1 MAGMTVIVRT
11 ISRLLFPFLFLFGA
25 YIVVHGQLTPGG
37 GFQGGV
43 VLAAAVILLLL
54 AYGIEGAQAKVNALQ
69 AELAESLGG
78 LILVWMGLMGTIVG
92 IAFFQNV
99 LPFGSLGHVLSAGS
113 LPVFNL
119 GVGIKVAAGLLTIF
133 YAILRIQGEEEK

>member
-11 ISRLLFPFLFLFGA
+11 IGRLLFPFLFLFGA
-25 YIVVHGQLTPGG
+25 YIIVHGQLTPGG

-43 VLAAAVILLLL
+43 VLASAVILLLL
-54 AYGIEGAQAKVNALQ
+54 AYGMEGAQAKVNALQ
-69 AELAESLGG
+69 AELADALGG
-78 LILVWMGLMGTIVG
+78 MILVWMGLMGIIVG

-99 LPFGSLGHVLSAGS
+99 LPFGSLGYVLSAGN

-119 GVGIKVAAGLLTIF
+119 GVGIKVAASILMVF
-133 YAILRIQGEEEK
+133 YAMLRIQGGKEE

>member
-11 ISRLLFPFLFLFGA
+11 IGRLLFPFLFLFGA
-25 YIVVHGQLTPGG
+25 YIVVHGHLTPGG

-43 VLAAAVILLLL
+43 VLASAVILILL

-78 LILVWMGLMGTIVG
+78 LILVWMGLMGIIVG
-92 IAFFQNV
+92 LAFFKNV
-99 LPFGSLGHVLSAGS
+99 LPFGSLGQVLSAGS
-113 LPVFNL
+113 LPVFNF
-119 GVGIKVAAGLLTIF
+119 GVGIKVATGLLTIF
-133 YAILRIQGEEEK
+133 YAMLRIGGGEE

>member
-11 ISRLLFPFLFLFGA
+11 ISRLLFPFMFLFGI

-43 VLAAAVILLLL
+43 VLAASVITLLL
-54 AYGIEGAQAKVNALQ
+54 AYGIERAQAKVNVLQ

-78 LILVWMGLMGTIVG
+78 LILVGLGLLGVVLG
-92 IAFFQNV
+92 LNFFKNV
-99 LPFGSLGHVLSAGS
+99 LPFGGLGQVFSAGN

-133 YAILRIQGEEEK
+133 YAMLRLQGEEEG